1 MAEPVIISRAC
12 PSCKTP
18 KAVEIDGYRL
28 RCKNDKCSFTVSY
41 CCPIC
46 DGTLDETMFSED
58 QHGTFFKCSSCQ
70 SEVHTKR
77 IKYLID
83 NQLNV
88 DHTRKCDLCNGPLVQ
103 RPEANMGGRCFFFP
117 KCSGQADLFGGS
129 KESIVF
135 LDFETS
141 GLDAARNYITEVGA
155 LKIDQEG
162 FEHTFESLVKIP
174 VPLDQKIIQIT
185 GITDDM
191 LKDAPDLESVMKD
204 LVEFIGDA
212 TLVAHNAEFDLPWLL
227 MASMETKV
235 TLPVEKVIC
244 TLKWARASSE
254 PQGSLGALTKKYKI
268 GHQNAHRALADAAA
282 TKEIFFIFDQMKAA
296 PRPVESVSVYQEIAD
311 KVATRSDRLK
321 MI

>member
-1 MAEPVIISRAC
+1 MTEGVIINRPC
-12 PSCKTP
+12 PTCKTA
-18 KAVEIDGYRL
+18 KSVEIDGYRL
-28 RCKNDKCSFTVSY
+28 RCKTETCNFTVSY

-46 DGTLDETMFSED
+46 DGTLDDTMFSED
-58 QHGTFFKCSSCQ
+58 HNGQLFHCPSCQ
-70 SEVHTKR
+70 SDVHTKR

-88 DHTRKCDLCNGPLVQ
+88 DHSSRCEYCNGPLVQ

-117 KCSGQADLFGGS
+117 RCSGQADLFGGS
-129 KESIVF
+129 KESLVF

-141 GLDAARNYITEVGA
+141 GLDAAKNYITEVGA
-155 LKIDQEG
+155 LKIDEEG
-162 FEHTFESLVKIP
+162 FEHTFESLVRIP

-191 LKDAPDLESVMKD
+191 LKTAPELPAVMKD

-212 TLVAHNAEFDLPWLL
+212 TLIAHNAEFDLPWLL
-227 MASMETKV
+227 IASMETKV
-235 TLPVEKVIC
+235 TLPVKKVIC

-282 TKEIFFIFDQMKAA
+282 TKEVFFIFDQMKAA
-296 PRPVESVSVYQEIAD
+296 PRPVEDVSVYQDIAN
-311 KVATRSDRLK
+311 KVAIRSDRLK
-321 MI
+321 VV

>member
-1 MAEPVIISRAC
+1 MSEPVIINRAC
-12 PSCKTP
+12 PTCKSP
-18 KAVEIDGYRL
+18 KSVEVDGYRL
-28 RCKNDKCSFTVSY
+28 RCSKDKCDFTVAF

-58 QHGTFFKCSSCQ
+58 HNGPFFHCPSCQ
-70 SEVHTKR
+70 NDIHTKR

-88 DHTRKCDLCNGPLVQ
+88 DHSSRCDLCNGPLVQ

-129 KESIVF
+129 RESLVF

-141 GLDAARNYITEVGA
+141 GLDAAKNYITEVGA
-155 LKIDQEG
+155 LKIDEEG

-174 VPLDQKIIQIT
+174 VKLDQKIIQIT

-191 LKDAPDLESVMKD
+191 LATAPDLPSVMKN
-204 LVEFIGDA
+204 LIEFIGDA
-212 TLVAHNAEFDLPWLL
+212 TLIAHNAEFDLPWLL
-227 MASMETKV
+227 IASMETGI
-235 TLPVEKVIC
+235 TLPVKKIIC
-244 TLKWARASSE
+244 TLKWARASAE

-296 PRPVESVSVYQEIAD
+296 ARPVEDIQVYQDIAD

-321 MI
+321 VV